1 MVFKLQL
8 LHASDQEG
16 GIAALEDA
24 PRFSAVLNALRDDFA
39 NTVVLSS
46 GDAYIPGPFLS
57 ASATA
62 FGGVGR
68 GDILIQNE
76 LGFQAIAFG
85 NHEFDLG
92 TAVVRDLIAGG
103 QGFEGAQFPYLS
115 SNLDFSTDQNLAG
128 LVTADGQEASSIP
141 NKIAQSTVITV
152 NGEKIGVVGA
162 TTPTIT
168 TISSPGGVT
177 VLPANPNDL
186 NALAAEIQT
195 SVDALTATGIDKV
208 IVLSH
213 LQQIALEQQLAP
225 LLRDVDILMAGGSNT
240 LLADTGDRLRTGDT
254 REGNYPILLDDAEG
268 NPIALVNTDGNYKYV
283 GRLVVDF
290 DDATGLIIESSID
303 PNVSGAYATD
313 AQGVAAVGGTPDPD
327 IVEITDALREVI
339 AAQEGNIFGN
349 TEVFLNGTRGD
360 VRTQETNLGNLTA
373 DANLFVGKQADRTV
387 TVSIKNGGGIRNN
400 IGVIEVPAGATN
412 PNDFIK
418 SPPPANAV
426 ANKEEGDIS
435 QLDIQNALSF
445 NNKLTLVTVTA
456 AQLLQVVEHG
466 VSATAAGATPGQFP
480 QIGGLAFSFD
490 ASRPAGSR
498 VRSLAVKDE
507 SGRVLDVIA
516 RDGQVVGNS
525 SRPIRVVTL
534 NFLADGGDGYPF
546 DEFIAANP
554 TFANR
559 VDLVGEDENNS
570 GTLDDGEDLNRNGQ
584 LDSPVNLPDGAAT
597 FVAEG
602 TEQDALAEYLNSF
615 GDRSFRA
622 EDVDPNRDTRI
633 QNLSTRSDTVFRF
646 RTTGS
651 NRNDRLFGTV
661 GDDTLDGLGGNDR
674 LAGGAGG
681 DRLNGGNGN
690 DKLFGGDGDDRLDGG
705 AGRDRL
711 FGDSGNDTLLGGT
724 GNDSLVGGAGNDF
737 IIGGT
742 GVDVLRG
749 GAGIDNFVLNN
760 TTNSR
765 ALIRDFVES
774 EDFIR
779 LSRQLFN
786 SNQLSIV
793 QRGENAV
800 ISLGNNQLAVLFGAQ
815 ADLVRFG
822 LVGSNTNPS

>member
-16 GIAALEDA
+16 GIAALDDA
-24 PRFSAVLNALRDDFA
+24 PRFSAVLNALKDDFA

-92 TAVVRDLIAGG
+92 TTVVRDLIAGG

-128 LVTADGQEASSIP
+128 LVTADGQEASTIP
-141 NKIAQSTVITV
+141 NRIAQSTVITV
-152 NGEKIGVVGA
+152 NGERIGVVGA

-195 SVDALTATGIDKV
+195 SVNALTATGIDKV
-208 IVLSH
+208 ILMAH

-225 LLRDVDILMAGGSNT
+225 LLTDVDIIMAGGSNT
-240 LLADTGDRLRTGDT
+240 LLADTGDRLRAGDT

-268 NPIALVNTDGNYKYV
+268 NPIAIVNTDGNYKYV

-290 DDATGLIIESSID
+290 DDTTGLIIENSIN

-313 AQGVAAVGGTPDPD
+313 AQGVMAVGGTPDPD
-327 IVEITDALREVI
+327 VVEITNALREVI
-339 AAQEGNIFGN
+339 AEQEGNIFGN

-400 IGVIEVPAGATN
+400 IGVIEVPPGATN
-412 PNDFIK
+412 PNDFLRL
-418 SPPPANAV
+418 PPPANPIAD
-426 ANKEEGDIS
+426 KEEGDVS

-456 AQLLQVVEHG
+456 TQLLQLVEHG
-466 VSATAAGATPGQFP
+466 VAATAAGATPGQFP

-490 ASRPAGSR
+490 ASQPAGSR

-516 RDGQVVGNS
+516 RDGRVVGNS
-525 SRPIRVVTL
+525 NRPIRVVTL
-534 NFLADGGDGYPF
+534 NFLANGGDDYPL
-546 DEFIAANP
+546 DDFIAANP

-559 VDLVGEDENNS
+559 VDLAGEEDANEN
-570 GTLDDGEDLNRNGQ
+570 GMLDSEEDLNRNGR
-584 LDSPVNLPDGAAT
+584 LDGPVDLPDGVAT

-602 TEQDALAEYLNSF
+602 TEQDALAEYLDSL
-615 GDRSFRA
+615 GDPFQA
-622 EDVDPNRDTRI
+622 VDLAPERDSRI
-633 QNLSTRSDTVFRF
+633 QNLSARQDTVLRL
-646 RTTGS
+646 RINGNNS
-651 NRNDRLFGTV
+651 NDRIIGTL
-661 GDDTLDGLGGNDR
+661 GDDLINGLGGNDR
-674 LAGGAGG
+674 LVGLAGN
-681 DRLNGGNGN
+681 DRLNGGVGN
-690 DKLFGGDGDDRLDGG
+690 DRLLGGDGNDTLVGDSGNDQMFGDRGNDFLSGGAGNDNLHGGEGNDFLSGGTGVDLLRGG
-705 AGRDRL
+705 AGRD
-711 FGDSGNDTLLGGT
+711 T
-724 GNDSLVGGAGNDF
+724 
-737 IIGGT
+737 
-742 GVDVLRG
+742 
-749 GAGIDNFVLNN
+749 FVLG
-760 TTNSR
+760 NSTANR
-765 ALIRDFVES
+765 ALIRDFVDS
-774 EDFIR
+774 EDR
-779 LSRQLFN
+779 LGISSQTAFTD
-786 SNQLSIV
+786 LSIV
-793 QRGENAV
+793 QRGSNTV
-800 ISLGNNQLAVLFGAQ
+800 ISLDNNQLAVLFG
-815 ADLVRFG
+815 VRANLIRQNDF
-822 LVGSNTNPS
+822 VTV